1 MRRPRNR
8 RFARKSRPYTKAVYA
23 AMARRIQRRFREFCS
38 ARYRPVCSN
47 YNDTDYISM
56 NPVGSIP
63 RDLLFVCDNTGFDA
77 REMFTWMLQSNVH
90 PISRAVFTHPQREQ
104 CAQHLRR
111 FVSNNRKRQV
121 GKKGF
126 FSRHRSVLNALGAH
140 ARSSKGSRG

>member
-8 RFARKSRPYTKAVYA
+8 RLARKRRPYTKAVYA
-23 AMARRIQRRFREFCS
+23 AMATRIQRRFREFCA
-38 ARYRPVCSN
+38 ARYRNVCSN

-63 RDLLFVCDNTGFDA
+63 KDLLFVCDHTGFDA
-77 REMFTWMLQSNVH
+77 REMFTWMLQSSVH
-90 PISRAVFTHPQREQ
+90 PISREKFTPSQRMR

-111 FVSNNRKRQV
+111 FVSSSRKRQI

-126 FSRHRSVLNALGAH
+126 FSRHRSVLNALAAN
-140 ARSSKGSRG
+140 ARSPKTSRR

>member
-1 MRRPRNR
+1 MRKPRDR
-8 RFARKSRPYTKAVYA
+8 RLARKTRPHTKAVYA
-23 AMARRIQRRFREFCS
+23 AMATRIQRRFREYCS
-38 ARYRPVCSN
+38 TRYGSVCSN

-63 RDLLFVCDNTGFDA
+63 RDLLFVCDSTGFDA

-90 PISRAVFTHPQREQ
+90 PISREPFTPPQRIR

-111 FVSNNRKRQV
+111 FVSNSRKRQV

-126 FSRHRSVLNALGAH
+126 FSRHRSVLNALKTN
-140 ARSSKGSRG
+140 ARSARRKRG